1 MKTAASTGPLTL
13 SSAAGRPLRSVARLV
28 HLGYSVAVSATVL
41 PGDIV
46 RRLVRIGE
54 RRGLDVA
61 SLLRRTGIPV
71 DGSGRPLTTRT
82 TPAQVAELT
91 QELWIL
97 SGDELF
103 GLGPPAPLGLFQLV
117 MRSVIH
123 APDLQAALQRLAEAG
138 KVHSGMPG
146 LGVSVCD
153 ETVVVEIDISRL
165 DDPDHLGAE
174 LLAALVHRMLGWL
187 IGRRIGLQALRLP
200 WPAPAY
206 AADYERVF
214 GPYPIFDAGHLS
226 LAFDKRL
233 LSSPLVRDEDELA
246 DYLRD
251 QPNVWFMTRDYGSST
266 ADRVRR
272 ILERGLRGHWPRPD
286 AIAAQLNVS
295 TQHLRRLLRGEHTS
309 IGQIK
314 EDILRDAAIA
324 SLARGEESIG
334 ALARRLGFSEASA
347 FRRAFRRWTGQSP
360 GAYRVTGPREPVSPG
375 R

>member
-1 MKTAASTGPLTL
+1 M
-13 SSAAGRPLRSVARLV
+13 
-28 HLGYSVAVSATVL
+28 SATVL

-46 RRLVRIGE
+46 RRLARVGE

-71 DGSGRPLTTRT
+71 DGAGRPLTTRT
-82 TPAQVAELT
+82 TSAQVAELT

-97 SGDELF
+97 TGDELF
-103 GLGPPAPLGLFQLV
+103 GLGPAAPLGLFQLV
-117 MRSVIH
+117 MRSVVH

-138 KVHSGMPG
+138 QVHPGMPG
-146 LGVSVCD
+146 LGVSVD
-153 ETVVVEIDISRL
+153 DGLVHVEIDISRL

-187 IGRRIGLQALRLP
+187 VGRRIALRDLRLP
-200 WPAPAY
+200 WPAPSY

-214 GPYPIFDAGHLS
+214 GRHPGFDAERLS
-226 LAFDKRL
+226 LAFDERL
-233 LSSPLVRDEDELA
+233 LTSPLVRDEDELA

-251 QPNVWFMTRDYGSST
+251 QPNVWFTTRDYGSST
-266 ADRVRR
+266 GDRVRR
-272 ILERGLRGHWPRPD
+272 ILERGLRGHWPSPD
-286 AIAAQLNVS
+286 TIAAQLNVS

-314 EDILRDAAIA
+314 EDLLRDAAIA
-324 SLARGEESIG
+324 SLARGEETITV
-334 ALARRLGFSEASA
+334 LARRLGFSEASA

-360 GAYRVTGPREPVSPG
+360 GAYRGAGHREPSVG
-375 R
+375 